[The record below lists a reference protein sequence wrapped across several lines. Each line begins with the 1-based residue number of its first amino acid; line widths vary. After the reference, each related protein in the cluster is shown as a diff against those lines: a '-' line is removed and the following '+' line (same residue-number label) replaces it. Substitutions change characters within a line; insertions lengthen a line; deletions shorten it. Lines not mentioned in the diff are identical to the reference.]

1 MGRDKKN
8 RGGQIHFAL
17 VKRLGEMHRE
27 NGWTTA
33 VAEDAIRA
41 AMAVLG

>member
-1 MGRDKKN
+1 M
-8 RGGQIHFAL
+8 AL
-17 VKRLGEMHRE
+17 VNGVGEMHRE

-33 VAEDAIRA
+33 VAEDEIRA